1 MLEPHRDVD
10 MRPRRDVTYA
20 RSLNGIR
27 DFDEKLLVLGGV
39 LASHEDLNGVSAA
52 LHLVEVLGY

>member
-10 MRPRRDVTYA
+10 VRPGWDVTYA
-20 RSLNGIR
+20 RSLDGIR
-27 DFDEKLLVLGGV
+27 NFDEKLLVLGGV
-39 LASHEDLNGVSAA
+39 LPPHEDLNGVSAA

>member
-1 MLEPHRDVD
+1 